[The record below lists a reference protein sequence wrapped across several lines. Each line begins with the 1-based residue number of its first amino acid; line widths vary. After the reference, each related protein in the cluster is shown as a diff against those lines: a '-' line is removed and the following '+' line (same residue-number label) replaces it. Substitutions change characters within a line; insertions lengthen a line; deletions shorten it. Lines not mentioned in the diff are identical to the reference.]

1 MTEPIPLG
9 VTINGSYQTFTLEM
23 TQNNMPYTFVLEDRT
38 TSTMYNLSNGEVC
51 TVSGLQKGDYKGRFY
66 LHATPIQTEDDNQL
80 THIDEELAQNNNI
93 DIFVQEGTVIV
104 SATQEAQL
112 QSIVVS
118 DMVGRSTT
126 YTVNDQYAEI
136 SLPNSKG
143 IYIINVVGEAGIA
156 TKKVRL

>member
-1 MTEPIPLG
+1 
-9 VTINGSYQTFTLEM
+9 
-23 TQNNMPYTFVLEDRT
+23 
-38 TSTMYNLSNGEVC
+38 MYNLSNGEVC
-51 TVSGLQKGDYKGRFY
+51 TVSGLKKGDYKGRFY
-66 LHATPIQTEDDNQL
+66 LHATPIQTKDDNQL

-104 SATQEAQL
+104 SATQEAKL

-136 SLPNSKG
+136 SLPKSKG